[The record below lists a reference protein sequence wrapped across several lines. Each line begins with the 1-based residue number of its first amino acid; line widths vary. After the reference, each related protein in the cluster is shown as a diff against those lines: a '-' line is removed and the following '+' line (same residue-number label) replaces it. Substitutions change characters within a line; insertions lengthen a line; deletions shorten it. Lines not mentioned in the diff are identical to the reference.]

1 MTGNAMLEEILVL
14 APVIPVLV
22 VDQPD
27 EAVALGRALVAGGLP
42 VLEITLR
49 TSRALDCLAAMA
61 SAIDG
66 AVVGAGTVLNEAQ
79 LTASAN
85 AGARFAVSPGA
96 TPDLVAAAAQSSLPL
111 LPGAATASEAMR
123 LLEAG
128 YVFQKFFPAEPSGG
142 IAALK
147 GIGAPLPQIR
157 FCPTGGVNAANAGAY
172 LALPNV
178 VCVGGSWVV
187 PADQVGRRDWSAI
200 EANARQAAGLSG

>member
-1 MTGNAMLEEILVL
+1 MTGNAMLEDVL
-14 APVIPVLV
+14 GLSPVIPVLV

-27 EAVALGRALVAGGLP
+27 EAVALGRALVAGGLR

-49 TSRALDCLAAMA
+49 TPRALDCLAAMA
-61 SAIDG
+61 SGVDRAI
-66 AVVGAGTVLNEAQ
+66 VGAGTVLTDEQMA
-79 LTASAN
+79 ASAA

-96 TPDLVAAAAQSSLPL
+96 TPDLLAAAARSPLPL

-128 YVFQKFFPAEPSGG
+128 YVFQKFFPAEASGG
-142 IAALK
+142 VAALK

-157 FCPTGGVNAANAGAY
+157 FCPTGGVTADNAGAY

-178 VCVGGSWVV
+178 ICVGGSWVV
-187 PADQVGRRDWSAI
+187 PTDQMRRRDWATI
-200 EANARQAAGLSG
+200 EANAREAANLAD